1 MKLQPYRFYFHMMQ
15 WKWWYNANAANITIT
30 PTARAVQS
38 TSPITDGISGSI
50 IFITYRPRC
59 RRSSHRLLSDPI
71 YEALELSIR
80 ELVAWANDRMLHN
93 IARSWAEMEYPLVYR
108 LHHPRLDEQHN
119 EQYH

>member
-50 IFITYRPRC
+50 MFITYRPRC
-59 RRSSHRLLSDPI
+59 RR
-71 YEALELSIR
+71 
-80 ELVAWANDRMLHN
+80 
-93 IARSWAEMEYPLVYR
+93 
-108 LHHPRLDEQHN
+108 
-119 EQYH
+119 